1 MSDQIA
7 IKKIEVK
14 NTTKIF
20 GKNSK
25 RAAQL
30 LKEGK
35 TKQEILKTTGAT
47 VGVKNANFE
56 VYEGEIFVI
65 MGLSGSGKSTLVR
78 LLNRLIDPTMGNV
91 LLDGED
97 IVGMNKEQLR
107 QMRRKK
113 IGMVFQN
120 FALFPHKT
128 ILENTEYGLEIQG
141 VAKAERQAKAKE
153 SLKLVGLAG
162 YEDQYPSQ
170 LSGGMQQ
177 RVGLARALANG
188 PDILLMDEAFSAL
201 DPLIRKDMQDELLQL
216 HSDMGK
222 TIIFITH
229 DLDEALRIGDRIA
242 LMKDGEIVQ
251 IGTPEEILMSPSN
264 EYVERF
270 VEDVDLSKVLTAG
283 HIMKKAD
290 TVQLD
295 RGPRVAL
302 RLMKQLR
309 ISSIYVVDKK
319 NRLLGAVT
327 AQDAVEAVDSGKT
340 LDEVLVTDLPMFP
353 AETILTDLFDAV
365 STATIPVAVV
375 DETKKLHGI
384 IIRGALIGALS
395 GDEQFINAGANSS
408 GVTSGANSSS
418 EIDGITGSID
428 SIGQRE
434 GFADT
439 KDDSDSEV
447 KSIG

>member
-1 MSDQIA
+1 MNEQS
-7 IKKIEVK
+7 IKKKIVVK
-14 NTTKIF
+14 DTTKVF
-20 GKNSK
+20 GKNMK
-25 RAAQL
+25 RAVQL

-35 TKQEILKTTGAT
+35 SKSDILKATGAT
-47 VGVKNANFE
+47 VGVKNVTFDVND
-56 VYEGEIFVI
+56 GEIFVI

-78 LLNRLIDPTMGNV
+78 MLNRLIDPTMGQI

-97 IVGMNKEQLR
+97 IVQMNKEQLR
-107 QMRRKK
+107 EVRRKK

-128 ILENTEYGLEIQG
+128 IVENTEYGLEIQG
-141 VAKAERQAKAKE
+141 VPKDQRRIKAVE

-162 YEDQYPSQ
+162 YEDQYPNQ

-177 RVGLARALANG
+177 RVGLARALAND

-201 DPLIRKDMQDELLQL
+201 DPLIRKDMQNELLQL

-222 TIIFITH
+222 TFIFITH

-270 VEDVDLSKVLTAG
+270 VEDVDLAKVLTAG
-283 HIMKKAD
+283 HIMKQAD
-290 TVQLD
+290 TVQVD

-302 RLMKQLR
+302 RLMKQLG
-309 ISSIYVVDKK
+309 ISSIYVVDKS
-319 NRLLGAVT
+319 NRLMGAVT
-327 AQDAVEAVDSGKT
+327 AQDAVAASETDKS
-340 LDEVLVTDLPMFP
+340 LEEVLISNLPMISP
-353 AETILTDLFDAV
+353 DTVLTELFDVV
-365 STATIPVAVV
+365 STATIPVAVISE
-375 DETKKLHGI
+375 DQKLLGI

-395 GDEQFINAGANSS
+395 GDNQFINN
-408 GVTSGANSSS
+408 
-418 EIDGITGSID
+418 DGII
-428 SIGQRE
+428 E
-434 GFADT
+434 PADQLNT
-439 KDDSDSEV
+439 EV
-447 KSIG
+447 L

>member
-7 IKKIEVK
+7 SKKIEVV

-20 GKNSK
+20 GKNAK
-25 RAAQL
+25 RASQL
-30 LKEGK
+30 LNEGK
-35 TKQEILKTTGAT
+35 TKSEILKATGAT
-47 VGVKNANFE
+47 VGVKNASFD

-78 LLNRLIDPTMGNV
+78 LLNRLIDPTMGNI

-107 QMRRKK
+107 NVRRKK

-128 ILENTEYGLEIQG
+128 ILENAEYGLEIQG
-141 VAKAERQAKAKE
+141 VAKAERQVKAKE
-153 SLKLVGLAG
+153 SLELVGLAG
-162 YEDQYPSQ
+162 YEDQFPSQ

-216 HSDMGK
+216 HNEMGK

-251 IGTPEEILMSPSN
+251 VGTPEEILMSPSN

-290 TVQLD
+290 TVQID
-295 RGPRVAL
+295 RGARIAL
-302 RLMKQLR
+302 RMMKKLG
-309 ISSIYVVDKK
+309 ISSIYVVDKAK
-319 NRLLGAVT
+319 RLLGAVT
-327 AQDAVEAVDSGKT
+327 AQDASSAIETGKT
-340 LDEVLVTDLPMFP
+340 LEEIMITDLPMLLP
-353 AETILTDLFDAV
+353 DTVLIDLFDIV
-365 STATIPVAVV
+365 STAVIPVAVI
-375 DETKKLHGI
+375 DETNKLQGI

-395 GDEQFINAGANSS
+395 GDNQFINNNG
-408 GVTSGANSSS
+408 T
-418 EIDGITGSID
+418 
-428 SIGQRE
+428 
-434 GFADT
+434 F
-439 KDDSDSEV
+439 DSDEQTDTEV
-447 KSIG
+447 KSNG